1 MSARVEK
8 AATLFRSGLTCSQA
22 IVGAYGDLFC
32 ADTESAIR
40 SVTALGGGFARMRQ
54 LCGAVSG
61 MGILASLKYGSTDGA
76 DTAAKKQ
83 TYAITQQMALA
94 FQNKNGSIVC
104 GELLGV
110 HGRDTEPTPSERTEA
125 YYTKRPCVE
134 YVRDAA
140 EIVER
145 FLLTDSVDV

>member
-8 AATLFRSGLTCSQA
+8 AETLFRSGLTCSQA

-32 ADTESAIR
+32 ADPESVVRGA
-40 SVTALGGGFARMRQ
+40 TALGGGFARLRQ

-76 DTAAKKQ
+76 DAAAKKRI
-83 TYAITQQMALA
+83 YEITQQMALT
-94 FQNKNGSIVC
+94 FQAKNGSIIC

-110 HGRDTEPTPSERTEA
+110 QGRDTQPAPSERTEN
-125 YYTKRPCVE
+125 YYKKRPCAE

-145 FLLTDSVDV
+145 FLLTDSVEA

>member
-8 AATLFRSGLTCSQA
+8 ATALFRSGLTCSQA

-32 ADTESAIR
+32 ADTESVIR
-40 SVTALGGGFARMRQ
+40 GATALGGGFARLRQ

-76 DTAAKKQ
+76 DAAAKKR
-83 TYAITQQMALA
+83 TYEITQQMALA

-110 HGRDTEPTPSERTEA
+110 QGRDTQPTPSERTEA
-125 YYTKRPCVE
+125 YYQKRSCVE

-145 FLLTDSVDV
+145 FLLADSVGV